1 VTHRLWTAAVA
12 AAVLVPAL
20 AACSSGDGEAQDAT
34 SSSGGSTSAGARQV
48 GLDLSVG
55 DCLADLG
62 SEGGPAGA
70 DGTTGAAEPS
80 GDAGTVSTAATSAAS
95 STPAST
101 SATTSAAS
109 SASTSTSAAASTSA
123 EPSATG
129 SATSSATGS
138 ASSSATSATVP
149 TKASEIRTVDCA
161 GQHVGEVY
169 AQQTLDDVLF
179 PGRSQTKDR
188 AAEWCTGDEFTDFVG
203 TGFEG
208 SSLDVVTYV
217 PSKESW
223 AAKDRTVSCV
233 VTDPAGP
240 TTGSLAHAYR

>member
-1 VTHRLWTAAVA
+1 MTHRLWTAAVA

-70 DGTTGAAEPS
+70 TGAAEPS
-80 GDAGTVSTAATSAAS
+80 DDAGTVSTTATSAAS

-101 SATTSAAS
+101 SATTSVAS

-129 SATSSATGS
+129 SATSSATSS

-149 TKASEIRTVDCA
+149 TKASEISTVDCA
-161 GQHVGEVY
+161 GKHVGEVY

-179 PGRSQTKDR
+179 PGRAQTKDR

-240 TTGSLAHAYR
+240 TTGSLAHAWR

>member
-70 DGTTGAAEPS
+70 TGAAEPS
-80 GDAGTVSTAATSAAS
+80 DDAGTVSTAATSGAS

-101 SATTSAAS
+101 SAAS
-109 SASTSTSAAASTSA
+109 SASATASAATSTSAAASTSA

-129 SATSSATGS
+129 SATSSATSS

-149 TKASEIRTVDCA
+149 TKASEISTVDCA
-161 GQHVGEVY
+161 GKHVGEVY

-179 PGRSQTKDR
+179 PGRAQTKDR

>member
-70 DGTTGAAEPS
+70 TGAAEPS
-80 GDAGTVSTAATSAAS
+80 DDAGTVSTTVTSAAS
-95 STPAST
+95 STPA
-101 SATTSAAS
+101 TTSVAS

-129 SATSSATGS
+129 SATSSATSS

-149 TKASEIRTVDCA
+149 TKASEISTVDCA
-161 GQHVGEVY
+161 GKHVGEVY

-179 PGRSQTKDR
+179 PGRAQTKDR

>member
-1 VTHRLWTAAVA
+1 MTHRLWTAAVA

-62 SEGGPAGA
+62 SEDGA
-70 DGTTGAAEPS
+70 AHGAHGAAEPT
-80 GDAGTVSTAATSAAS
+80 DDRGTVSTAATSGAS

-101 SATTSAAS
+101 SAAS
-109 SASTSTSAAASTSA
+109 SASATASAATSTSAAASTSA
-123 EPSATG
+123 EPSATD
-129 SATSSATGS
+129 SASGS
-138 ASSSATSATVP
+138 ASGTASGTATSATVP
-149 TKASEIRTVDCA
+149 TKASEISTVDCA
-161 GQHVGEVY
+161 GKHVGEVY

>member
-1 VTHRLWTAAVA
+1 MTHRLWAAAVA

-34 SSSGGSTSAGARQV
+34 SSSGGSTSARTQQV

-62 SEGGPAGA
+62 SEDGA
-70 DGTTGAAEPS
+70 AHGAHGAAEPT
-80 GDAGTVSTAATSAAS
+80 DDRGTVSTAATSGA
-95 STPAST
+95 TST
-101 SATTSAAS
+101 SAPASS
-109 SASTSTSAAASTSA
+109 SASASAAASTSA
-123 EPSATG
+123 EPSATD
-129 SATSSATGS
+129 SASGS
-138 ASSSATSATVP
+138 ASGTASGTATSATVP
-149 TKASEIRTVDCA
+149 TKASEISTVDCA

-188 AAEWCTGDEFTDFVG
+188 AADWCTGDEFTDFVG
-203 TGFEG
+203 TGFGG

>member
-20 AACSSGDGEAQDAT
+20 ATCSSGDGEAQDAT

-70 DGTTGAAEPS
+70 TGAAEPS
-80 GDAGTVSTAATSAAS
+80 DDAGTVSTAATSGAS

-101 SATTSAAS
+101 SAAS
-109 SASTSTSAAASTSA
+109 SASATASAATSTSAAASTSA

-129 SATSSATGS
+129 SATSSATSS

-149 TKASEIRTVDCA
+149 TKASEISTVDCA
-161 GQHVGEVY
+161 GKHVGEVY

-179 PGRSQTKDR
+179 PGRAQTKDR

>member
-1 VTHRLWTAAVA
+1 MTHRLWTAAVA

-70 DGTTGAAEPS
+70 TGAAEPS
-80 GDAGTVSTAATSAAS
+80 DDAGTVSTTVTSAAS
-95 STPAST
+95 STPA
-101 SATTSAAS
+101 TTSVAS

-129 SATSSATGS
+129 SATSSATSS

-149 TKASEIRTVDCA
+149 TKASEISTVDCA
-161 GQHVGEVY
+161 GKHVGEVY

-179 PGRSQTKDR
+179 PGRAQTKDR

>member
-1 VTHRLWTAAVA
+1 MTHRLWAAAVA

-34 SSSGGSTSAGARQV
+34 SSSGGSTSARTQQV

-62 SEGGPAGA
+62 SEDGA
-70 DGTTGAAEPS
+70 AHGAHGAAEPT
-80 GDAGTVSTAATSAAS
+80 DDRGTVSTAATSGA
-95 STPAST
+95 TST
-101 SATTSAAS
+101 SAPASS
-109 SASTSTSAAASTSA
+109 SASASASASAAASTSA
-123 EPSATG
+123 EPSATD
-129 SATSSATGS
+129 SASGS
-138 ASSSATSATVP
+138 ASGTASGTATSATVP
-149 TKASEIRTVDCA
+149 TKASEISTVDCA

-188 AAEWCTGDEFTDFVG
+188 AADWCTGDEFTDFVG
-203 TGFEG
+203 TGFGG

>member
-1 VTHRLWTAAVA
+1 MTHRLWAAAVA

-34 SSSGGSTSAGARQV
+34 SSSGGSTSARTQQV

-62 SEGGPAGA
+62 SEDGA
-70 DGTTGAAEPS
+70 AHGAHGAAEPT
-80 GDAGTVSTAATSAAS
+80 DDRGTVSTAATSGA
-95 STPAST
+95 TST
-101 SATTSAAS
+101 SAPASS
-109 SASTSTSAAASTSA
+109 SASASASASAAASTSA
-123 EPSATG
+123 EPSATD
-129 SATSSATGS
+129 SASGS
-138 ASSSATSATVP
+138 ASGTATSATVP
-149 TKASEIRTVDCA
+149 TKASEISTVDCA

-188 AAEWCTGDEFTDFVG
+188 AADWCTGDEFTDFVG
-203 TGFEG
+203 TGFGG